1 MSMISKILEAIISQ
15 VAFDMASQGADHSA
29 KDFLALAILRREG
42 SLARRIFERRMAD
55 WQLYQAMLRI
65 AGSLHTAS
73 GEGVVIEEFFHNYI
87 NELSARFGSQTRLS
101 TIHAMID
108 ILSDSAT
115 ITSRVAGLYGITA
128 EIIERDT
135 DQFTAGAD
143 DSTDSSYTT
152 NNQSINT
159 LPTPATTE
167 KTMDFIT
174 DLTALARQGKI
185 DPVVGREQLTERVIR
200 ILSRRKKSNPIL
212 VGEAGVGKSAIAEAL
227 AARIANNSV
236 PQSLMGKRLLSLDM
250 ARIVAGTKYR
260 GEFEQRISDMIEQLI
275 ESGDAILF
283 IDEIH
288 TIVGAGSAD
297 GSLDAANILKPALA
311 RGAIRIIG
319 ATTLDEYKQCI
330 EGDAALARRFDKVM
344 VHPTT
349 TEQSIEILQQIA
361 PLYEAHH
368 GVRYSTEALR
378 SCVMLS
384 DRYISD
390 RHLPD
395 KAIDLM
401 DEAGAEVAATEGNTT
416 VTEEHIAR
424 TMTLIT
430 GIPSERLS
438 QKSQHRLEALE
449 RALRGRII
457 GQQSAVESVISAMRR
472 STAGIREA
480 NRPIA
485 VFMFA
490 GTTGVGKTMLAKQLA
505 AWLSE
510 ESNALIRLDMSE
522 YSQPHTVSRLFGSAP
537 GYVGYDKG
545 GELTEA
551 VRRRPYSVVLFDEI
565 EKAHPDI
572 CNTMLQIL
580 DEGRL
585 TDGQGRVTDFRNC
598 IIIMTS
604 NIGAQQQT
612 RRVGY
617 MVTTDSAHS
626 NSHQAKAME
635 RHFSAEFINRI
646 DEIIF
651 FNQLSNA
658 DAQQIVAM
666 EANALTARLTQM
678 GYCVVI
684 TQSAIEHLAHR
695 YFDQRYG
702 ARSLKRALQ
711 QQIAHRLA
719 DMIIAG
725 TVRPGSSVTVEYT
738 DGKITISSHIPA
750 LSITG

>member
-1 MSMISKILEAIISQ
+1 MSMTSKILEAIISQ
-15 VAFDMASQGADHSA
+15 VAFDMAQQGADHSV

-42 SLARRIFERRMAD
+42 SLARRIFERRLAD

-65 AGSLHTAS
+65 AGALHTTS
-73 GEGVVIEEFFHNYI
+73 NQGVMIEEFFRSYVKH
-87 NELSARFGSQTRLS
+87 LSARFGDQVRLS

-108 ILSDSAT
+108 ILSDSTT
-115 ITSRVAGLYGITA
+115 ITSRVAALYGITA

-135 DQFTAGAD
+135 DEFTAGAD
-143 DSTDSSYTT
+143 DSTDSSYTV
-152 NNQSINT
+152 NNKPINT
-159 LPTPATTE
+159 LPTPSTTE
-167 KTMDFIT
+167 KEMDYIT

-212 VGEAGVGKSAIAEAL
+212 VGQAGVGKSAIAEAL
-227 AARIANNSV
+227 AVRIAANDV
-236 PQSLMGKRLLSLDM
+236 PQSLVGKRLLSLDM

-260 GEFEQRISDMIEQLI
+260 GQFEQRISDMITQLT

-288 TIVGAGSAD
+288 TIVGAGSAE

-311 RGAIRIIG
+311 RGSIRVIG

-368 GVRYSTEALR
+368 GVRYSAEALR
-378 SCVMLS
+378 SCVLLS

-401 DEAGAEVAATEGNTT
+401 DEAGADVAATDGNIT

-424 TMTLIT
+424 TLTLIT
-430 GIPSERLS
+430 GIPTERLS
-438 QKSQHRLEALE
+438 HKGRKRLEILE
-449 RALRGRII
+449 SALRSSIV
-457 GQQSAVESVISAMRR
+457 GQQGAVESVISAMRR

-485 VFMFA
+485 VFMFTGA
-490 GTTGVGKTMLAKQLA
+490 TGVGKTLLAKELA

-510 ESNALIRLDMSE
+510 DSNALIRLDMSE

-551 VRRRPYSVVLFDEI
+551 VRRRPYSVVLFDEV
-565 EKAHPDI
+565 EKAHTDI
-572 CNTMLQIL
+572 HNALLQIL

-585 TDGQGRVTDFRNC
+585 TDGQGQVTDFRNT

-604 NIGAQQQT
+604 NIGAHHPT
-612 RRVGY
+612 RKVGY
-617 MVTTDSAHS
+617 MVTADSYNDS
-626 NSHQAKAME
+626 SHQAKAME

-646 DEIIF
+646 DEVVF
-651 FNQLSNA
+651 FNNLSA
-658 DAQQIVAM
+658 SDAQQIVAM
-666 EANALTARLTQM
+666 EAKLLTTRLAQM
-678 GYCVVI
+678 GYYITI
-684 TQSAIEHLAHR
+684 TQSAIEHIANKH
-695 YFDQRYG
+695 FDQRYG

-711 QQIAHRLA
+711 QQIADRLA
-719 DMIIAG
+719 DMIIDG
-725 TVRPGSSVTVEYT
+725 VICSGSSVIAECS
-738 DGKITISSHIPA
+738 DGKISITSHTTA
-750 LSITG
+750 LSSTG